1 MQFCGPDARLTVLT
15 ERTAQTARFD
25 RTENVRLEDARSGR
39 SIREGQRRDLA
50 HVFHTVAEPMIRNV
64 APAMVTEVFT
74 PAQGAGWQGLR
85 KQQRQRE
92 LDNCNKKVVR
102 ARSAATAPSL
112 DGGQKGSHI
121 ATVTFD
127 ASLRSWVTPLPPN
140 LYRDRATNV

>member
-1 MQFCGPDARLTVLT
+1 MQFRGLDARLTVLT

-92 LDNCNKKVVR
+92 LDNCKKMWCAPG
-102 ARSAATAPSL
+102 ARQRRRRWTGAERVAHC
-112 DGGQKGSHI
+112 DGD
-121 ATVTFD
+121 FRR
-127 ASLRSWVTPLPPN
+127 LTPELGDPITTEP
-140 LYRDRATNV
+140 LS

>member
-1 MQFCGPDARLTVLT
+1 MFDLKMPVPDA
-15 ERTAQTARFD
+15 ASARVND
-25 RTENVRLEDARSGR
+25 VILLMY
-39 SIREGQRRDLA
+39 SI
-50 HVFHTVAEPMIRNV
+50 TVAEPMIRNV
-64 APAMVTEVFT
+64 APAMVTEVFRPT
-74 PAQGAGWQGLR
+74 QGAGRQGLR

-92 LDNCNKKVVR
+92 LDNCKKDVVR

-127 ASLRSWVTPLPPN
+127 ASLRSWVTPLRPN

>member
-1 MQFCGPDARLTVLT
+1 MQFRGLDARLTVLT

-92 LDNCNKKVVR
+92 VDNCKRKCG
-102 ARSAATAPSL
+102 ARSERGNGALAGRGAERVADCAGDFRRL
-112 DGGQKGSHI
+112 
-121 ATVTFD
+121 
-127 ASLRSWVTPLPPN
+127 TPELGDTITTEP
-140 LYRDRATNV
+140 LS

>member
-1 MQFCGPDARLTVLT
+1 MRGLPYSLSAPLKRHDLIALKMFDLKMPVPDA
-15 ERTAQTARFD
+15 ASARVND
-25 RTENVRLEDARSGR
+25 VILLMY
-39 SIREGQRRDLA
+39 SI
-50 HVFHTVAEPMIRNV
+50 TVAEPMIRNV
-64 APAMVTEVFT
+64 APAMVTEVFRPT
-74 PAQGAGWQGLR
+74 QGAGWQGLR

-112 DGGQKGSHI
+112 DWGQKGSHI
-121 ATVTFD
+121 APGTFD